1 MYHLAGDESSAVLTW
16 CAGTALAAAALRSN
30 PLTVAAAGIADGW
43 LVMSLVG
50 GFRLFAE
57 TAFPH
62 LFVAV
67 AVALF
72 VLSYWTRSVVTR
84 HLILLSLIAYA
95 GLFAMDH
102 DVLQVSFAL
111 AAVSVA
117 LFAAAVLAP
126 EPVEGIARLGGR
138 LPLHALIGFLTGMA
152 MIQFTFADETGTGG
166 GFAAASAVA
175 LAGIAAAVV
184 LAGRESRGLRWI
196 AYLGFAFELVVIYLV
211 TMQSML
217 GTAGFFLTA
226 AIILAILAFAII
238 RIERRWAAPV
248 AKGA

>member
-1 MYHLAGDESSAVLTW
+1 MNFPPLRRST
-16 CAGTALAAAALRSN
+16 AAL
-30 PLTVAAAGIADGW
+30 
-43 LVMSLVG
+43 
-50 GFRLFAE
+50 
-57 TAFPH
+57 
-62 LFVAV
+62 
-67 AVALF
+67 
-72 VLSYWTRSVVTR
+72 
-84 HLILLSLIAYA
+84 
-95 GLFAMDH
+95 GL
-102 DVLQVSFAL
+102 SFAL